1 MKIELASLTKSFED
15 GQRVIDHLDFSDE
28 IHTLAV
34 IGPSGS
40 GKSTLIRMM
49 GGLLPLTEG
58 TIRLNDRQIRYD
70 ERSLVEYRKKI
81 GFVFQHGGLFYH
93 LSAFD
98 NIALPLIKVHHYRK
112 EEADKRAMELLERF
126 GLERDLHKRPSEL
139 SGGQKQRV
147 AIARAVAAKPEIL
160 LLDEPTSALD
170 PEYTNE
176 VLHVIHELGEEGM
189 HFVIVTH
196 EMGFARHACEK
207 TLFLMDGKI
216 WEYGETKS
224 LFSAPKTTELRQ
236 FLGKLLE
243 WNKI

>member
-1 MKIELASLTKSFED
+1 MKIELHSLSKTFED
-15 GQRVIDHLDFSDE
+15 GRKVIRDLDFSDE

-58 TIRLNDRQIRYD
+58 EIRLNGRQISYD
-70 ERSLVEYRKKI
+70 EKSLVEYRKKI

-98 NIALPLIKVHHYRK
+98 NIVLPLVKVHHYKK
-112 EEADKRAMELLERF
+112 EDAKKRAMELLERF
-126 GLERDLHKRPSEL
+126 GLEHDFYKKPNEL

-147 AIARAVAAKPEIL
+147 AIARAVASRPEIL

-196 EMGFARHACEK
+196 EMGFAYHACEK
-207 TLFLMDGKI
+207 TLFLMDGQI
-216 WEYGETKS
+216 REYGETKS
-224 LFSAPKTTELRQ
+224 LFSNPQTEELQ
-236 FLGKLLE
+236 HFLGKLLE
-243 WNKI
+243 WNKM